1 MLGFVLEDASDCLV
15 FARVL
20 ARATHK
26 ASDLLH
32 RPALNLQSTRL
43 NASPNAAAGASA
55 CFSCSV
61 GHYANASGD
70 WRRLSTVTV
79 DGLLIDAARLGG
91 QMAVPRF
98 HGTGSTTG

>member
-1 MLGFVLEDASDCLV
+1 LIEFQPDLMI
-15 FARVL
+15 RVL
-20 ARATHK
+20 QRQRSK
-26 ASDLLH
+26 
-32 RPALNLQSTRL
+32 NVFECV
-43 NASPNAAAGASA
+43 PNATTGASA

-70 WRRLSTVTV
+70 WRRLSTVTMPV
-79 DGLLIDAARLGG
+79 DGLLMNAARLGD